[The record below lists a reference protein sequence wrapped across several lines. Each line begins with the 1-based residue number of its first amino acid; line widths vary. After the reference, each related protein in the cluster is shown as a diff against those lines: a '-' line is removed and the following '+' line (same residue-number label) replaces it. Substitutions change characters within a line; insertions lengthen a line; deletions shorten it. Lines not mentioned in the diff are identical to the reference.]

1 MVRFR
6 ALRTNQRLP
15 LEIAPSWKTLGP
27 SSGFAVSFSEPT
39 KILRHAYT
47 LNAFALMSPES
58 YQQPPVA
65 RSGEDSALILPEV
78 SSANR
83 HRQMEVRHVSALNE
97 FNAERRSKGAK
108 AAPHQLMPT
117 VPASTP
123 DARRSWD
130 GSMTLPD
137 DATPQTS
144 LFNRGH
150 AQELL
155 RDKMPTKIAG
165 CRPTRARSTGPRSS
179 ANFPLKYRI
188 SNPPHDEWPHNA
200 SESP

>member
-1 MVRFR
+1 
-6 ALRTNQRLP
+6 
-15 LEIAPSWKTLGP
+15 
-27 SSGFAVSFSEPT
+27 
-39 KILRHAYT
+39 
-47 LNAFALMSPES
+47 MSPES
-58 YQQPPVA
+58 YQQTRPRSCFRTCRLHLDRCHDPASIRCLRSAPSKPPVA